1 MESLNLSLAAH
12 KPLSGSM
19 TLPGDKSLALR
30 AALFSALAEGTSEIN
45 NFPDAGVTR
54 TMLTALSQLGVE
66 WHLED
71 GKLTVVG
78 RGLHGLTKP
87 SKHLDCKNSATTIR
101 MLAGALAASGTG
113 GTLDGSPILRRRSM
127 ARVTEPLRLMGELIA
142 TPNGCA
148 PMTFPSRKPDKPL
161 HAITYPMNIASAQVK
176 SCLILAALA
185 ANGVTTI
192 TEPSPSRDHTERMLS
207 AMGAKIRVIAPP
219 TIQIAPL
226 DKPLS
231 PLTITLPGDISSAAF
246 LIVAA
251 LLRPDSSI
259 VIRNIGLN
267 PTRTGLL
274 DALRVMG
281 AYIKIENPQ
290 TLYGEPIGDLHITSA
305 PLHGIHLQ
313 GPIVVRMIDEVPAL
327 AIAACFAK
335 GKTTIHD
342 AAELRYKE
350 TDRIANLCRELRRIG
365 AEIEEHPDGMTI
377 TGGQLKGGRCDAC
390 GDHRLAMAL
399 AIAGLTASTPVI
411 VNHAEV
417 LIDSFPNFVETLNAL
432 GINDYFH
439 GKA

>member
-12 KPLSGSM
+12 KPLSGVI

-30 AALFSALAEGTSEIN
+30 AALFSALAEGVSEIRN
-45 NFPDAGVTR
+45 YPDTGVTQA
-54 TMLTALSQLGVE
+54 MLTALGQLGVE
-66 WHLED
+66 WSLD
-71 GKLTVVG
+71 KGTLTVKG
-78 RGLHGLTKP
+78 RGLHGLSKP

-113 GTLDGSPILRRRSM
+113 GTLDGSPTLRKRPM
-127 ARVTEPLRLMGELIA
+127 ARITEPLRLMGEWVA
-142 TPNGCA
+142 TSTGCA
-148 PMTFPSRKPDKPL
+148 PMTFPSRKPDTPL
-161 HAITYPMNIASAQVK
+161 HAITYTMNIASAQVK

-185 ANGVTTI
+185 ADGTTTI
-192 TEPSPSRDHTERMLS
+192 TEPTPSRDHTERMLS
-207 AMGAKIRVIAPP
+207 AMGAKIRTLAPP
-219 TIQIAPL
+219 TIQISPL

-231 PLTITLPGDISSAAF
+231 PLTIILPGDLSSAAF

-259 VIRNIGLN
+259 IIRNIGLN

-281 AYIKIENPQ
+281 AYIKIDNPR
-290 TLYGEPIGDLHITSA
+290 TLYGEPIGDLHIIAS

-313 GPIVVRMIDEVPAL
+313 GPIVVRMIDEIPAL
-327 AIAACFAK
+327 AVAACFAK

-350 TDRIANLCRELRRIG
+350 TDRIANLCRELRNLG
-365 AEIEEHPDGMTI
+365 ADIEEHSDGMTI
-377 TGGQLKGGRCDAC
+377 TGGTLKGGRCDAC
-390 GDHRLAMAL
+390 GDHRLAMSL
-399 AIAGLTASTPVI
+399 AIAGLRAETPVI

-417 LIDSFPNFVETLNAL
+417 MIDSFPDFVQTLNAL

-439 GKA
+439 NKG